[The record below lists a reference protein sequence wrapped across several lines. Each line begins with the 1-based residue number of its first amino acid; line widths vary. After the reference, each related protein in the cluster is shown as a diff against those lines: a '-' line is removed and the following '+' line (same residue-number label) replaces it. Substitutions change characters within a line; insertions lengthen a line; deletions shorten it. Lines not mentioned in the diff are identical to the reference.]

1 MIANTLVREAA
12 GVTPRGFSSVS
23 KVAEARLPTEFGEF
37 RIAGYRSLTSDEEFV
52 CVFKGDLDPEVPVP
66 VRIHS
71 QCLTGDVFHSAKC
84 DCGSQLQLA
93 MRTIEKEGR
102 GVIVYQHQE
111 GRGIGII
118 NKIRAYALQD
128 EGADT
133 IEANLRLGLEVDL
146 RKYDQCV
153 EILTDLGIRK
163 VRAMSNNP
171 TKIQAMRDGGL
182 EIVDRIP
189 IEFKPSKDTEKYL
202 SVKKFRMGHFLNL
215 VT

>member
-1 MIANTLVREAA
+1 MITSRVGITSPDFIPASAA
-12 GVTPRGFSSVS
+12 TVE
-23 KVAEARLPTEFGEF
+23 KVAEARLPTDYGEF
-37 RIAGYRSLTSDEEFV
+37 RIAGYRSLISEEEFV
-52 CVFKGDLDPEVPVP
+52 AVFKGEFDERSPVP
-66 VRIHS
+66 FRIHS

-84 DCGSQLQLA
+84 DCGKQLELA
-93 MRTIEKEGR
+93 MRTIEKEGK
-102 GVIVYQHQE
+102 GVIVYQQQE

-133 IEANLRLGLEVDL
+133 IEANVQLGLDVDS
-146 RKYDQCV
+146 RRYEQCV
-153 EILTDLGIRK
+153 EILRDLGVRK

-171 TKIQAMRDGGL
+171 QKIQAIRDGGI
-182 EIVDRIP
+182 EIVERIP

-215 VT
+215 VS